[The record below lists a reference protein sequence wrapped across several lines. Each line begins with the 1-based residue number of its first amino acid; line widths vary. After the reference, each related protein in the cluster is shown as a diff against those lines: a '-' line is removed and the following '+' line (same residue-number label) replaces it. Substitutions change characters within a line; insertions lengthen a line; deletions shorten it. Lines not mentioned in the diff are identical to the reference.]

1 MNIQDRVNR
10 IESTSHLIFLDNNT
24 IHAIDNIEI
33 HDDSIFIKTSSGL
46 LFLDIDVFTLQEAHH
61 MELKIQELLE
71 ECL

>member
-24 IHAIDNIEI
+24 IHTIDNIEI
-33 HDDSIFIKTSSGL
+33 HEDSIFIKTSSGL